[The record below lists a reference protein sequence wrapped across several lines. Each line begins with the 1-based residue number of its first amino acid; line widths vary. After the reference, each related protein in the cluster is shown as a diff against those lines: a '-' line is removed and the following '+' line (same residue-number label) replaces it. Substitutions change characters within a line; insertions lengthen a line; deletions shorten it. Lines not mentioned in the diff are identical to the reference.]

1 MRKNKPDA
9 AVIGTNIP
17 PRPRLGARGK
27 SIFSETL
34 GRPRIIDPLPSSPP
48 WKKISRNF
56 VHVIKIVS
64 RFPVARE
71 RNGTTSRN
79 KEGEGGGRID
89 GFFFFFSKN
98 EKATCCV
105 VQNQWNFRWK
115 FNECIRENIYTS
127 TNCSDTRTVS
137 RVFRNFREKLVAEK
151 RRKREREKIDTSF
164 RGIDSTRIDY
174 LVGDPG
180 NRSTDLI
187 SWISLAL
194 RGTSGRRKGKEIE
207 GIARYTIFHLVLPV
221 LPAGESLI
229 ADKSEPPVILSPVC
243 VCVRVWSLLVGHEIY
258 CVSWSVKK
266 SGERRGQEEKEVS
279 LWKRKKRKGET
290 KRRKEELGVE
300 VGTEIQ
306 EKPRSNF
313 MYSCDNFMVD
323 HVINKYCVCK

>member
-105 VQNQWNFRWK
+105 AQNQWNFRWK

-194 RGTSGRRKGKEIE
+194 KGTSGRRKGKEIE

-243 VCVRVWSLLVGHEIY
+243 VCVRVWSLLVGHETY

-279 LWKRKKRKGET
+279 LWKRKKKRKGKE
-290 KRRKEELGVE
+290 RRRGGRK
-300 VGTEIQ
+300 
-306 EKPRSNF
+306 S
-313 MYSCDNFMVD
+313 
-323 HVINKYCVCK
+323 

>member
-137 RVFRNFREKLVAEK
+137 RVFRNFREKLGAEK

-243 VCVRVWSLLVGHEIY
+243 VCVRVWSLLVGHETY

-279 LWKRKKRKGET
+279 LWKRKKKRKGKE
-290 KRRKEELGVE
+290 RRRGGRK
-300 VGTEIQ
+300 
-306 EKPRSNF
+306 S
-313 MYSCDNFMVD
+313 
-323 HVINKYCVCK
+323 

>member
-243 VCVRVWSLLVGHEIY
+243 VCVRVWSLLVGHETY

-300 VGTEIQ
+300 IGTEIQ

>member
-1 MRKNKPDA
+1 MD
-9 AVIGTNIP
+9 
-17 PRPRLGARGK
+17 
-27 SIFSETL
+27 
-34 GRPRIIDPLPSSPP
+34 
-48 WKKISRNF
+48 
-56 VHVIKIVS
+56 
-64 RFPVARE
+64 
-71 RNGTTSRN
+71 
-79 KEGEGGGRID
+79 
-89 GFFFFFSKN
+89 FFFSKN

-105 VQNQWNFRWK
+105 AQNQWNFRWK

-187 SWISLAL
+187 SWISPAL

-229 ADKSEPPVILSPVC
+229 AVKSEPPVILSPVC
-243 VCVRVWSLLVGHEIY
+243 VCVCVRVWSLLVGHETY

-266 SGERRGQEEKEVS
+266 SGEGRGQEEKEVS

-290 KRRKEELGVE
+290 KRRKEELEVE
-300 VGTEIQ
+300 IGTEIQ

>member
-1 MRKNKPDA
+1 MD
-9 AVIGTNIP
+9 
-17 PRPRLGARGK
+17 
-27 SIFSETL
+27 
-34 GRPRIIDPLPSSPP
+34 
-48 WKKISRNF
+48 
-56 VHVIKIVS
+56 
-64 RFPVARE
+64 
-71 RNGTTSRN
+71 
-79 KEGEGGGRID
+79 
-89 GFFFFFSKN
+89 FFFSKN

-105 VQNQWNFRWK
+105 AQNQWNFRWK

-194 RGTSGRRKGKEIE
+194 KGTSGRRKGKEIE

-279 LWKRKKRKGET
+279 LWKRKKKRKGKE
-290 KRRKEELGVE
+290 RRRGGRK
-300 VGTEIQ
+300 
-306 EKPRSNF
+306 S
-313 MYSCDNFMVD
+313 
-323 HVINKYCVCK
+323 

>member
-1 MRKNKPDA
+1 M
-9 AVIGTNIP
+9 
-17 PRPRLGARGK
+17 
-27 SIFSETL
+27 
-34 GRPRIIDPLPSSPP
+34 
-48 WKKISRNF
+48 
-56 VHVIKIVS
+56 
-64 RFPVARE
+64 
-71 RNGTTSRN
+71 
-79 KEGEGGGRID
+79 
-89 GFFFFFSKN
+89 
-98 EKATCCV
+98 
-105 VQNQWNFRWK
+105 
-115 FNECIRENIYTS
+115 
-127 TNCSDTRTVS
+127 
-137 RVFRNFREKLVAEK
+137 AEK

-194 RGTSGRRKGKEIE
+194 KGTSGRRKGKEIE

-243 VCVRVWSLLVGHEIY
+243 VCVCACMVATSRSRNLL
-258 CVSWSVKK
+258 CFVKCK
-266 SGERRGQEEKEVS
+266 EERREERAGGEGSFSLEKKE
-279 LWKRKKRKGET
+279 KKKRKGET